1 MDKFSETKKTF
12 ESLGLTE
19 NKEYLIIGKN
29 ETGKKSIEGL
39 IPDVIF
45 TKIYSENVD
54 LVRQSMENS
63 EQGKDAR
70 SLFKTKVLEAFK
82 EEEQNNNLSIFENFY
97 PLVQKINKI
106 FK

>member
-1 MDKFSETKKTF
+1 M
-12 ESLGLTE
+12 
-19 NKEYLIIGKN
+19 
-29 ETGKKSIEGL
+29 
-39 IPDVIF
+39 P
-45 TKIYSENVD
+45 
-54 LVRQSMENS
+54 MENS